1 MTQHSIYV
9 VPISKVFV
17 LAIFRP
23 LRVRMIHPSESAQYD
38 YPNHARRAEI
48 ADTVDSN
55 RAVRAVVG
63 IAASPPEASF
73 GFGY

>member
-9 VPISKVFV
+9 VPISKV
-17 LAIFRP
+17 
-23 LRVRMIHPSESAQYD
+23 MIHPSESTQYD
-38 YPNHARRAEI
+38 YPNHAIRAEI
-48 ADTVDSN
+48 ADIVAGYDSN